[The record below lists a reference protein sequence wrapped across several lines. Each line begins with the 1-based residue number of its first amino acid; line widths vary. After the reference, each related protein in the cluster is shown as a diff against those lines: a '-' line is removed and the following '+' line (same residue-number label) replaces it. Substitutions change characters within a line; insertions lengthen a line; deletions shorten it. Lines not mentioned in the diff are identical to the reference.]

1 MIPESVVHAKLLMG
15 LNQFHP
21 LQKEAV
27 YTAVGLA
34 SYDLFDQ
41 VDFDSWFS
49 SYLLSELKIQ
59 HPKYRIIRRRV
70 VWLLGQW
77 VGVKLSS
84 NLRFDGLYSIVRL
97 SLYLSL
103 PISASSLPLFSPPS
117 SPLLYFPVSTF
128 LSTFPST
135 FPFPLP
141 L

>member
-1 MIPESVVHAKLLMG
+1 MLMT
-15 LNQFHP
+15 LIIILFLFP

-49 SYLLSELKIQ
+49 SYLLGELKNP

-77 VGVKLSS
+77 VGVKLSP
-84 NLRFDGLYSIVRL
+84 NLR
-97 SLYLSL
+97 YLAVTAL
-103 PISASSLPLFSPPS
+103 HPR
-117 SPLLYFPVSTF
+117 
-128 LSTFPST
+128 
-135 FPFPLP
+135 
-141 L
+141 